1 MANSNLKGIGFKIL
15 NLLIYSLISVNLK
28 YLSSQG
34 LAIFQIICISS
45 IFCFL
50 FINIIARKKNIKVSD
65 YKLTRLYLVR
75 GALNTLGLV
84 SWVEAL
90 KLIAI
95 TDATAISYTTPIIAS
110 ILAIIILKEKITLK
124 IICAL
129 SLGFIGMVVIIK
141 PNSVMLLRGVIV
153 AIISSATWAVHDVLV
168 KYQTEKDD
176 WIKQSYY
183 TFLMVACFSTP
194 FAISNWQPIGMIN
207 ISHIALIGFLFV
219 LNKAC
224 LIFAF
229 TNASLVLL
237 APISFFR
244 LLFTSILAY
253 LLFSEVVSIY
263 SIMGASLIIAAT
275 ALTVVEGKK
284 KQGISQLN

>member
-1 MANSNLKGIGFKIL
+1 MANSNMKGIGFKIL
-15 NLLIYSLISVNLK
+15 NLLIYSLISINLK

-34 LAIFQIICISS
+34 IGIFQIICISS
-45 IFCFL
+45 IFGFL
-50 FINIIARKKNIKVSD
+50 FMNIIARKNNINVFE
-65 YKLTRLYLVR
+65 YKLTKLYVLR

-95 TDATAISYTTPIIAS
+95 TDATAISYTTPIIATV
-110 ILAIIILKEKITLK
+110 LAIIILKEKITLK
-124 IICAL
+124 IMYAL
-129 SLGFIGMVVIIK
+129 LLGFIGMIVIIK
-141 PNSVMLLRGVIV
+141 PNSVMLMSGVII

-183 TFLMVACFSTP
+183 TFLMVACFSSP
-194 FAISNWQPIGMIN
+194 FAINNWQPVGIIN
-207 ISHIALIGFLFV
+207 ILHIALIGFLSV

-229 TNASLVLL
+229 TNSSLVLL

-244 LLFTSILAY
+244 LLFTSIFAY

-263 SIMGASLIIAAT
+263 SVMGTGLIIAAT

-284 KQGISQLN
+284 KQGLSQI